1 MMNSNFMKNI
11 LKAIQNVFNQ
21 KLNFVYMNVV
31 KIIKIIIIN
40 VKKSNNI
47 IYNF

>member
-1 MMNSNFMKNI
+1 MKNI

-21 KLNFVYMNVV
+21 KLIFVYINVV
-31 KIIKIIIIN
+31 KIIKIIIKN
-40 VKKSNNI
+40 VKKRNNI